1 MSVIAFYAVL
11 PATIRYDRNLPDKAK
26 LLYAEITA
34 ALNFRGECEELSD
47 YFARLLDIQVVTIR
61 KYQKLL
67 ESHGYIKRETVGK
80 KQIITIPKEN
90 VVIEYGKKESG
101 DVSNDVV
108 AEVLRVWGK
117 LFKNELKHGLRKTD
131 DLSLAVAD
139 RLQTFSKDDILAAL
153 QNRHDYVRNSEWHN
167 KPENVRHMAEI
178 SHVLKSDDALRSNL
192 NLAVAEIGRD
202 WKKTTKPFEPKEDSE
217 EALK

>member
-1 MSVIAFYAVL
+1 MQRHKFNLTNPVFY
-11 PATIRYDRNLPDKAK
+11 
-26 LLYAEITA
+26 
-34 ALNFRGECEELSD
+34 
-47 YFARLLDIQVVTIR
+47 
-61 KYQKLL
+61 
-67 ESHGYIKRETVGK
+67 RENAN
-80 KQIITIPKEN
+80 QQQN
-90 VVIEYGKKESG
+90 S
-101 DVSNDVV
+101 
-108 AEVLRVWGK
+108 
-117 LFKNELKHGLRKTD
+117 
-131 DLSLAVAD
+131 
-139 RLQTFSKDDILAAL
+139 LQTFSKDDILAAL